1 MLERLLP
8 SETLKPFKERILTL
22 ALSVVRN
29 DNEENAV
36 LGAKVLTYPHPPHP
50 PTHLPFYLFIY

>member
-8 SETLKPFKERILTL
+8 SETLKPYKDRLLTL
-22 ALSVVRN
+22 ALEIVRK

-36 LGAKVLTYPHPPHP
+36 LGAKVTPVLHCRM
-50 PTHLPFYLFIY
+50 